1 MKSAPKFNEED
12 DNKINKFNGDL
23 AAYFEDLMRRRPHTP
38 SGYISLPQENF
49 KNMIERAK
57 TATDIGTLVNA
68 YANYLGHRNIL
79 PHSYVDLM
87 VKKALE
93 VGNPE
98 GVLEVIRLHT
108 ELIYHPN
115 AKLLESYFNHFK
127 TAPYEKFK
135 AFFGALRGNY
145 MLLKPQGF
153 NATSIELAFANKD
166 AKTVLLAYLDILDY
180 QVAGLKEEHLA
191 LVFESLNYESAIDH
205 ALVEHLGSVAGK
217 LGFAQDAT
225 LKLHQALYFY
235 KAKGYLSAAD
245 ILKEVSGSSST
256 SKIC

>member
-1 MKSAPKFNEED
+1 MKSTPKFNEED

-49 KNMIERAK
+49 KNMITRAK
-57 TATDIGTLVNA
+57 NSTDIATLVNA

-127 TAPYEKFK
+127 AAPYEKFK

-145 MLLKPQGF
+145 MLIKPKGF
-153 NATSIELAFANKD
+153 HATSIELAFANKD
-166 AKTVLLAYLDILDY
+166 AKTVILAYLDILDY
-180 QVAGLKEEHLA
+180 QVADLKEEHLA
-191 LVFESLNYESAIDH
+191 MVFESLNYESAIDH
-205 ALVEHLGSVAGK
+205 ALVEHLGRVAGK
-217 LGFAQDAT
+217 LGFA
-225 LKLHQALYFY
+225 
-235 KAKGYLSAAD
+235 
-245 ILKEVSGSSST
+245 
-256 SKIC
+256 